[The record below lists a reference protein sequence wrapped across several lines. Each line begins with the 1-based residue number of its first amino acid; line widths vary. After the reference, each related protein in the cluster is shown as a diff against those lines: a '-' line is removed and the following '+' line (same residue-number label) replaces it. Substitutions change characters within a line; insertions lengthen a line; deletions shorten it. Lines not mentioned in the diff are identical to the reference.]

1 MKILYDMTKFV
12 SQIAIMMANDTGS
25 SLCVLYRLT
34 LLLLQKN
41 NDVNINYSCLID
53 KEIGKENLSLVEVGH
68 LASS

>member
-1 MKILYDMTKFV
+1 
-12 SQIAIMMANDTGS
+12 MMANDTGS

-34 LLLLQKN
+34 PLLLQK

-68 LASS
+68 LASD